1 MTMSGLSIALDI
13 AVLAALGGTIFYAAR
28 LGRYF
33 ATLKADRADMQKL
46 VASLDLAATRAES
59 AVRLMKEAA
68 HRDGQELQD
77 QISRGRVLFD
87 ELALMIEAGDNLAD
101 RLSAAA
107 EKSRKA
113 AQLAQAPAMPPA
125 LPPQAPPP
133 DPGGPRT
140 RAERELADAVKS
152 GKGGLS

>member
-1 MTMSGLSIALDI
+1 MTSGAVGMALDL
-13 AVLAALGGTIFYAAR
+13 AVLAALAATIFYAVR

-46 VASLDLAATRAES
+46 VASLDLAAARAES

-68 HRDGQELQD
+68 NTDGRQLHD
-77 QISRGRVLFD
+77 QINRGRAMFD

-113 AQLAQAPAMPPA
+113 AIPTPAA
-125 LPPQAPPP
+125 SIPPP
-133 DPGGPRT
+133 PPPPPETGGPRT
-140 RAERELADAVKS
+140 RAERELAEALKS
-152 GKGGLS
+152 GKGSTSQ